1 MSLFG
6 TSPDDGPPSNR
17 DSRTTSS
24 LFADDDHTT
33 PGFGGSS
40 SSLFNDDDHDA
51 GTSSPWGSNNPAP
64 KRAAR
69 RGRELVK
76 TLLRP
81 GDVPEE
87 YVDAF
92 DGMLRGE
99 GGGGGEVSVEGV
111 KRMRESTGLDE
122 DVRKR
127 ILGMVVG
134 GEEEEV
140 GRVEFNVLF
149 ALMGLALDGED
160 ATYDGVDERRKSEF
174 LFLNCLMSLLLL
186 NWPQLTAVRAG

>member
-17 DSRTTSS
+17 DSRTKSS

-111 KRMRESTGLDE
+111 KRMMESTGLDE

-134 GEEEEV
+134 EEGEREEV
-140 GRVEFNVLF
+140 GRAEFNVLF
-149 ALMGLALDGED
+149 ALVGLALEGED
-160 ATYDGVDERRKSEF
+160 VTFDGVDERRKSEF
-174 LFLNCLMSLLLL
+174 WFFF
-186 NWPQLTAVRAG
+186 VFGFVV